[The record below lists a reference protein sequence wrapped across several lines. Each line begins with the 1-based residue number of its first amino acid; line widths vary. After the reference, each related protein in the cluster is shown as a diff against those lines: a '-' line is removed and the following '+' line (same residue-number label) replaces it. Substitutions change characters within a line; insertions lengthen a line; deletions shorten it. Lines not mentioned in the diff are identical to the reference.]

1 VKFLLRL
8 WESPTLTTWFS
19 IATRSLGLV
28 VVLPLVLRRFS
39 APEIVLWQVF
49 STIIGFQLLVDVGFN
64 TNFARLLA
72 YAMGGAHELPPGG
85 ILQRAALPAGAT
97 PNGPLLRRV
106 ADTMFGVYDRLALL
120 LGALL
125 ALGGTVTVIH
135 PIAQLAAPVTG
146 VAGAG
151 TTSTQGWLAWVLLMG
166 STSWLFRNNA
176 QIAFLQGVGCIA
188 PLRRTEA
195 AVGAATAC
203 GNIAV
208 LAAGGNVLALVL
220 SNQCW
225 LLVSWL
231 ACRHLVRGWCRGA
244 GVPFPRAAW
253 EPEVLRSVWPG
264 AWRAAIGAVMSYG
277 TLQGANLFY
286 SQGRNSTAIASFLVG
301 SRIMFTLGQLANAP
315 FYSRLPHLARHLVQH
330 NLPAIRAGAGRGISL
345 GLLTLAVPT
354 AVLAFAGPAA
364 LRFLGSQTA
373 FPAVGLWLLLGAAMF
388 TERLGAML
396 IQLYSLSG
404 DIRWH
409 WANGITGALFI
420 IGVVWG
426 FESLGEKAIPTAAL
440 MSNVVFLLPYAVYL
454 NVCGFA
460 AIAPTASK
468 A

>member
-49 STIIGFQLLVDVGFN
+49 STIIGFQLLMDVGFN
-64 TNFARLLA
+64 SNFARLLA
-72 YAMGGAHELPPGG
+72 YAMGGARELPPGG
-85 ILQRAALPAGAT
+85 VLQRTDVQAGAS
-97 PNGPLLRRV
+97 PNVALLRRV
-106 ADTMFGVYDRLALL
+106 ADTMFGVYDRLAVL

-125 ALGGTVTVIH
+125 ALGGTFTVAK
-135 PIAQLAAPVTG
+135 PIAQLALPIAG
-146 VAGAG
+146 AAGAG
-151 TTSTQGWLAWVLLMG
+151 TTPSHGWAAWALLIA

-195 AVGAATAC
+195 AVGAATAL

-208 LAAGGNVLALVL
+208 LAAGGNVLALVV
-220 SNQCW
+220 SNQFW
-225 LLVSWL
+225 LLASWF
-231 ACRHLVRGWCRGA
+231 ACRKLIRGWCHGA
-244 GVPFPRAAW
+244 NVPVPRAAW
-253 EPEVLRSVWPG
+253 DQAVLGAVWPG

-286 SQGRNSTAIASFLVG
+286 SQGRDSTSIASFLVG

-315 FYSRLPHLARHLVQH
+315 FYSRLPQLARHLVQH
-330 NLPAIRAGAGRGISL
+330 NLPAIRAGAMRGISL
-345 GLLTLAVPT
+345 GLLTLTIPTLALMLAGPT
-354 AVLAFAGPAA
+354 ALH
-364 LRFLGSQTA
+364 LIGSKTT
-373 FPAVGLWLLLGAAMF
+373 FPTVTLWLLLGAATF

-420 IGVVWG
+420 ILTVAL
-426 FESLGEKAIPTAAL
+426 FPTLNATAL
-440 MSNVVFLLPYAVYL
+440 PLSSTFCNTLFLLPYSVHL
-454 NVCGFA
+454 NRTLFLKGKVV
-460 AIAPTASK
+460 SNR
-468 A
+468 